1 MASTYLTKLARGRVD
16 PRLVEPFVKNSPKA
30 LDFVLQKTEGAR
42 RRHRYEGKD
51 GHGFDGEGHWHR
63 RESHRRAHAV
73 GNNATSVMG
82 AGYAGSGATLGPCI
96 TFGYL
101 AGTACARGA

>member
-1 MASTYLTKLARGRVD
+1 LSCRRLRVLAGDIGTKGRMATDSMGRVI
-16 PRLVEPFVKNSPKA
+16 
-30 LDFVLQKTEGAR
+30 GI
-42 RRHRYEGKD
+42 EGKAIA
-51 GHGFDGEGHWHR
+51 GLY
-63 RESHRRAHAV
+63 AV